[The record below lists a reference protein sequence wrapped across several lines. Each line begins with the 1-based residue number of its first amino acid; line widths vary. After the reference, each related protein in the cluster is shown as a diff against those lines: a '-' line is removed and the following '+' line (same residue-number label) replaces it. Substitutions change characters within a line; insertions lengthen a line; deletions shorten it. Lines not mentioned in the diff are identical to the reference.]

1 MHWSEFIMMIGIIII
16 TTYISINVINDIK
29 KFLSKWTVLRIN
41 IYNDLITDSNT
52 KEELVIDNENLN
64 REVNQL
70 TSDLFKARN

>member
-64 REVNQL
+64 KEVNKL
-70 TSDLFKARN
+70 TSDLFQARN

>member
-64 REVNQL
+64 KEVNQL

>member
-64 REVNQL
+64 KEVNQL
-70 TSDLFKARN
+70 TSDLFQARN

>member
-29 KFLSKWTVLRIN
+29 KFLSKWTVLRTN

-64 REVNQL
+64 KEVNQL
-70 TSDLFKARN
+70 TSDLFQARN

>member
-29 KFLSKWTVLRIN
+29 KFLSKWTILRIN

-64 REVNQL
+64 KEVNQL
-70 TSDLFKARN
+70 TSDLFQARN

>member
-41 IYNDLITDSNT
+41 IYNDLLTDSNT

>member
-64 REVNQL
+64 KEVNQL
-70 TSDLFKARN
+70 TSDLFQARS